1 MLAVY
6 NLLCAAGIDEATN
19 CEGRTRM
26 PTGTSLL
33 ETTAELSHELI
44 RLREVM
50 ERTGAQ
56 MAARRRH
63 DLDKAA
69 YVVLFH
75 LATDGPQ
82 RSGALAESM
91 FTDPSTISRHVAQ
104 LVDRGLVAR
113 TADPDDGRAT
123 VLAVTELGQQ
133 AAAAVRRHRGRL
145 TQVVVEDWDADDT
158 ATLTRLLTRFV
169 DDLERR
175 RPALLA
181 DSSFDADAPSH
192 RSPAPGD
199 PA

>member
-1 MLAVY
+1 MTA
-6 NLLCAAGIDEATN
+6 
-19 CEGRTRM
+19 
-26 PTGTSLL
+26 PTGTPLL
-33 ETTAELSHELI
+33 DSTAHLSQELI

-56 MAARRRH
+56 MAARRRD

-75 LATDGPQ
+75 LATGGPR

-91 FTDPSTISRHVAQ
+91 FADPSTISRHVAQ
-104 LVDRGLVAR
+104 LVERGLVAR

-123 VLAVTELGQQ
+123 VLAATDLGQQ
-133 AAAAVRRHRGRL
+133 TAAAVRAHRCRL
-145 TQVVVEDWDADDT
+145 TQFVVENWEPADT
-158 ATLTRLLTRFV
+158 ATLTRLLARFV
-169 DDLERR
+169 DDLERL

-181 DSSFDADAPSH
+181 DSPSDPLAPS
-192 RSPAPGD
+192 SLPLAPGE